1 MKDNNDVTI
10 PKILTLLVITVLC
23 ILLLPTCSQ
32 EIENKKE
39 LNKTPNKVNVLWE
52 NRSLHSNQLADS
64 IVSINPDKFVVN
76 LEGPG
81 SAYSPSTGPTYNDLV
96 VFLQRMVDNGYT
108 GKFVCRLETSK
119 GDYESDWKGK
129 GGLPSINED
138 SIPQDTWLVYVDY
151 FNRIQDSLPFKL
163 KFSEVMFEIEN
174 SWYCYDK
181 TGKKICSEHTMFPL
195 IRKAIKDSNV
205 SLSTTSDWTIGWTYW
220 EVDYYYAQMYDM
232 CYIDTTSTILCGHN
246 KYNPTI
252 VSELINSLKQP
263 MDKQKFMKGDS
274 VYFIFTYSPID
285 TNKYG
290 KIVSHSPMFGEM
302 LGKDTSKQ
310 YIWTRK
316 EFMEF
321 NKMFKDSFPNQ
332 SNTGIWSY
340 DDVYK
345 NW

>member
-1 MKDNNDVTI
+1 MSDNNEVTL
-10 PKILTLLVITVLC
+10 PKILILLVITVLC
-23 ILLLPTCSQ
+23 IFLLPTCSQ

-96 VFLQRMVDNGYT
+96 AFLQRMVDN
-108 GKFVCRLETSK
+108 
-119 GDYESDWKGK
+119 

-246 KYNPTI
+246 KYSPTI

-274 VYFIFTYSPID
+274 
-285 TNKYG
+285 
-290 KIVSHSPMFGEM
+290 EM
-302 LGKDTSKQ
+302 VAKDTSKQ
-310 YIWTRK
+310 YVWTRK

-321 NKMFKDSFPNQ
+321 NKMFKDTFPNQ